1 MGEAVSNADTVDP
14 DVVHVH
20 DVDLLNHAVSGSNLE
35 LIQLKPGRIDAA
47 VDHQSLGDLFV
58 DRGTVNLPL
67 RVQGGLDPLKF
78 GIGLFHPGAHATW
91 NGNEV
96 DASGLL
102 FFMPGRE
109 LSGYFSGAYGWTSL
123 VIPPAWVETI
133 SLATYRSGA
142 LQLREDCRLIH
153 PEPLKL
159 AELFHAIAALNLPA
173 PEFYDSADRSTWLI
187 TDVRNA
193 LGGALSAVDQSRAN
207 LAYSAKAHFR
217 VAQRAER
224 YMRQRITEPLH
235 IDEVCVALNV
245 SRRYLEYA
253 FIDAFGTSPS
263 RYLRLLRLHEVRRRL
278 KALGDSTTVTHE
290 AISLGFNHL
299 SLFSVQYKKTFGES
313 PSATLAAVVR

>member
-1 MGEAVSNADTVDP
+1 MDGSVGVADSTAP
-14 DVVHVH
+14 LALHVH
-20 DVDLLNHAVSGSNLE
+20 DVDLLNHAVSGSDLE
-35 LIQLKPGRIDAA
+35 VIQLKSGRLDAA
-47 VDHQSLGDLFV
+47 VDHQSLGDLCV

-67 RVQGGLDPLKF
+67 RVQGGLDPLKY
-78 GIGLFHPGAHATW
+78 GIGLYHLGAHATW
-91 NGNEV
+91 NGNKV
-96 DASGLL
+96 DPSGLL
-102 FFMPGRE
+102 FYMPGRE
-109 LSGYFSGAYGWTSL
+109 LNGHTVADYGWTSL
-123 VIPPAWVETI
+123 VIPPSWVETV
-133 SLATYRSGA
+133 SLATYRPNA
-142 LQLREDCRLIH
+142 LQFREDCRLIH

-159 AELFHAIAALNLPA
+159 AELFHAIAVLKLPA
-173 PEFYDSADRSTWLI
+173 PEFCDSADRSTWLI

-193 LGGALSAVDQSRAN
+193 LGGALSAVDRSWPN
-207 LAYSAKAHFR
+207 LPYSAKAHFR

-313 PSATLAAVVR
+313 PSATLARYA